1 MFEVGDRYVLSSAD
15 TLYKLSN
22 SSCQEGSTVNLS
34 GQTVVRMRFING
46 KWYKQDE
53 YSLGNYSSS
62 TYICHIYNGTYEFV
76 NPSYF
81 ILPATIIVLALF
93 SCIYHW
99 FLRLR
104 G

>member
-1 MFEVGDRYVLSSAD
+1 MFNQGDRYVISSAD

-22 SSCQEGSTVNLS
+22 SSCSEGSQVNIQ
-34 GQTVVRMRFING
+34 GQTVERLRFING
-46 KWYKQDE
+46 QWYRQDQ
-53 YSLGNYSSS
+53 YSISNYSSS
-62 TYICHIYNGTYEFV
+62 SYICHVYTGSLEFV
-76 NPSYF
+76 NPSYY
-81 ILPATIIVLALF
+81 ILPATIIVLCLF